1 MKEITCPNCHM
12 TFKME
17 GSEYAEIIAQIR
29 NDEFENALKANVQGS
44 VQAKELELNR
54 VHQSELSAKD
64 RELQRLQLEIER
76 LTGKLNSAA
85 ESMKTTLESEVQ
97 RISSQK
103 DMEILRLKGIIDR
116 SDADKRLAVQS
127 KVEEFNR
134 QLADDRANIASLKQ
148 RLETKDSEKE
158 LALKNAKDSYDTML
172 KMKDEEIARYKDF
185 KTRMSTKLLGES
197 LEQHCMIEFNRLRA
211 TAFPNA
217 YFDKDND
224 ASGGSKGDFIF
235 RDSQDGVEYISIMF
249 EMKNEMDEDASRSKK
264 HKNEDFFAKLDK
276 DRREKGCEYAVL
288 VSMLEPESEL
298 YNAGIVD
305 VSYRYEKMYVI
316 RPQFFIPMITIL
328 RDAARN
334 SVEYKKELA
343 VARSQNI
350 DIENFN
356 SKLEEFKDKFGRN
369 FRLASEKFADAIKE
383 IDKSMAALQKTK
395 DYLLGC
401 ENNLRLAND
410 KAEDLTLKKL
420 TKDSPSIQDKI

>member
-44 VQAKELELNR
+44 VKAKELELNR
-54 VHQSELSAKD
+54 LHMTELGAKD
-64 RELQRLQLEIER
+64 RELQRLQNEIER
-76 LTGKLNSAA
+76 LTDKLNSAA

-97 RISSQK
+97 RVSSQK
-103 DMEILRLKGIIDR
+103 DMEILRLKGVIER
-116 SDADKRLAVQS
+116 SEADKQLAVQS

-134 QLADDRANIASLKQ
+134 QLADDRQSIATLKQ

-158 LALKNAKDSYDTML
+158 FALKNAKDSYDTML

-211 TAFPNA
+211 TAFPHA

-288 VSMLEPESEL
+288 VSMLEPDSEL

-305 VSYRYEKMYVI
+305 VSYHYEKMYVI

-343 VARSQNI
+343 VVRNQNI

-369 FRLASEKFADAIKE
+369 YRLASEKFADAIKE

-420 TKDSPSIQDKI
+420 TKDSPSLQDKI

>member
-1 MKEITCPNCHM
+1 MKEITCPNCHK
-12 TFKME
+12 TFRME

-44 VQAKELELNR
+44 VKARELELNKA
-54 VHQSELSAKD
+54 HMDELGAKD
-64 RELQRLQLEIER
+64 REVQRLQGEIMR
-76 LTGKLNSAA
+76 LTDKLNMAA
-85 ESMKTTLESEVQ
+85 ENLRGTVESEVQ
-97 RISSQK
+97 KVSNQK
-103 DMEILRLKGIIDR
+103 DMEILRLKGVIER

-134 QLADDRANIASLKQ
+134 QLADDRQSIATLRQK
-148 RLETKDSEKE
+148 LETKDSEKE
-158 LALKNAKDSYDTML
+158 LALRSAKESYDTML
-172 KMKDEEIARYKDF
+172 RMKDEEIARYKDF

-197 LEQHCMIEFNRLRA
+197 LEQHCLIEFNRLRA

-224 ASGGSKGDFIF
+224 ASAGSKGDFIF

-249 EMKNEMDEDASRSKK
+249 EMKNEMDEDESRSRK
-264 HKNEDFFAKLDK
+264 HRNEDFFAKLDK

-288 VSMLEPESEL
+288 VSMLEPDSEL

-334 SVEYKKELA
+334 SVDYRKELA
-343 VARSQNI
+343 AARAQNI

-410 KAEDLTLKKL
+410 KAEDLTLKRL
-420 TKDSPSIQDKI
+420 TKDSPSLQSKI

>member
-29 NDEFENALKANVQGS
+29 NDEFENALKANVQSS
-44 VQAKELELNR
+44 VKAKELELNR
-54 VHQSELSAKD
+54 LHMTELGAKD
-64 RELQRLQLEIER
+64 RELQRLQNEIER
-76 LTGKLNSAA
+76 LTDKLISAA

-97 RISSQK
+97 RVSSQK
-103 DMEILRLKGIIDR
+103 DMEILRLKGVIER
-116 SDADKRLAVQS
+116 SEADKQLAVQS
-127 KVEEFNR
+127 KVEELNR
-134 QLADDRANIASLKQ
+134 QLADDRQSIAILKQ

-211 TAFPNA
+211 TAFPHA

-288 VSMLEPESEL
+288 VSMLEPDSEL

-343 VARSQNI
+343 VVRNQNI

-369 FRLASEKFADAIKE
+369 YRLASEKFADAIKE

-420 TKDSPSIQDKI
+420 TKDSPSLQDKI

>member
-44 VQAKELELNR
+44 VKAKELELNR
-54 VHQSELSAKD
+54 LHMTELGAKD
-64 RELQRLQLEIER
+64 RELQRLQNEIER
-76 LTGKLNSAA
+76 LTDKLNSAA

-97 RISSQK
+97 RVSSQK
-103 DMEILRLKGIIDR
+103 DMEILRLKGVIER
-116 SDADKRLAVQS
+116 SDADKQLAVQS

-134 QLADDRANIASLKQ
+134 QLADDRQSIATLKQ
-148 RLETKDSEKE
+148 RLETKDSEME

-211 TAFPNA
+211 TAFPHA

-288 VSMLEPESEL
+288 VSMLEPDSEL

-343 VARSQNI
+343 VVRNQNI

-369 FRLASEKFADAIKE
+369 YRLASEKFADAIKE

-420 TKDSPSIQDKI
+420 TKDSPSLQDKI

>member
-12 TFKME
+12 TFRME

-29 NDEFENALKANVQGS
+29 NEEFENALKANVQGS
-44 VQAKELELNR
+44 VQAKELELKRLHMN
-54 VHQSELSAKD
+54 EIGAKD
-64 RELQRLQLEIER
+64 RELQRLQNEIER
-76 LTGKLNSAA
+76 LTDKLNA
-85 ESMKTTLESEVQ
+85 TTDSLASKVETEVQ
-97 RISSQK
+97 RVASQK
-103 DMEILRLKGIIDR
+103 DMEILRLKGVIEK
-116 SDADKRLAVQS
+116 SDADRQLAVQR

-134 QLADDRANIASLKQ
+134 QLAEDRQDIATLKQ
-148 RLETKDSEKE
+148 KLEAKDSEKE
-158 LALKNAKDSYDTML
+158 LALKNARESYDSML

-197 LEQHCMIEFNRLRA
+197 LEQHCLIEFNRLRA

-249 EMKNEMDEDASRSKK
+249 EMKNEMDEDESRSRK
-264 HKNEDFFAKLDK
+264 HRNEDFFAKLDK

-305 VSYRYEKMYVI
+305 VSYRYGKMYVI

-334 SVEYKKELA
+334 SIEYRKELA
-343 VARSQNI
+343 VVRSQNI
-350 DIENFN
+350 DIESFN
-356 SKLEEFKDKFGRN
+356 DKLEDFKDRFGRN
-369 FRLASEKFADAIKE
+369 YRLASEKFADAIKE

-410 KAEDLTLKKL
+410 KAQDLTLKKL
-420 TKDSPSIQDKI
+420 TKDSPSLQAKI

>member
-12 TFKME
+12 TFRME

-29 NDEFENALKANVQGS
+29 NEEFENALKANVQGS
-44 VQAKELELNR
+44 VQAKELELKRLHMN
-54 VHQSELSAKD
+54 EIGAKD
-64 RELQRLQLEIER
+64 RELQRLQNEIER
-76 LTGKLNSAA
+76 LTDKLNA
-85 ESMKTTLESEVQ
+85 TTDSLASKVETEVQ
-97 RISSQK
+97 RVASQK
-103 DMEILRLKGIIDR
+103 DMEILRLKGVIEK
-116 SDADKRLAVQS
+116 SDADRQLAVQR

-134 QLADDRANIASLKQ
+134 QLAEDRQDIATLKQ
-148 RLETKDSEKE
+148 KLEAKDSEKE
-158 LALKNAKDSYDTML
+158 LALKNARESYDSML

-197 LEQHCMIEFNRLRA
+197 LEQHCLIEFNRLRA

-249 EMKNEMDEDASRSKK
+249 EMKNEMDEDESRSRK
-264 HKNEDFFAKLDK
+264 HRNEDFFAKLDK

-305 VSYRYEKMYVI
+305 VSYRYGKMYVI

-334 SVEYKKELA
+334 SIEYRKELA
-343 VARSQNI
+343 VVRSQNI
-350 DIENFN
+350 DIESFN
-356 SKLEEFKDKFGRN
+356 DKLEDFKDRFGRN
-369 FRLASEKFADAIKE
+369 YRLASEKFADAINE

-410 KAEDLTLKKL
+410 KAQDLTLKKL
-420 TKDSPSIQDKI
+420 TKDSPSLQAKI